1 MYRTYIQRIEVRVQS
16 SVVRGVR
23 EGRGGKV
30 GREFRVQTVLQ
41 SAGPRLETPQ
51 SDWRSCVTGGITCNA
66 EGFAGETGAVDV
78 LEGGERHHLLSCSHY
93 PLKGLAAGHVA
104 GAIPHS
110 DAASQDAL
118 DGASVEGAHDGGR
131 GSGSSEFAEEVET
144 LLCFLGQCCSV
155 VSPGEVLCDVY
166 TQELGAAHSLH
177 SRTIDGQ
184 RSMLSVHSPEVNN
197 NLLRLLHIQR
207 EIDVIASPGQ
217 VAHLAPVVCLISV
230 ADETHHSRVI
240 RKFNEEV
247 GVVWR
252 CAVVGQQSEEEGAQH
267 TSLGGPCVQCD
278 GAGCVTADP
287 YCLRSPGQKVQQPVA
302 QRRIEPQLDQF
313 MNELLRDDC
322 VECWTEVYEQHSD
335 IQIFFVQMCEC
346 WVEGSG
352 DGIIGRAVGP
362 ICKLEGVQGGGEDRL
377 NVVHD

>member
-1 MYRTYIQRIEVRVQS
+1 MDEA
-16 SVVRGVR
+16 
-23 EGRGGKV
+23 
-30 GREFRVQTVLQ
+30 VLQ
-41 SAGPRLETPQ
+41 SAGPRLETQQ
-51 SDWRSCVTGGITCNA
+51 SPPWWQQTEKAVCRVGGITCNA

-78 LEGGERHHLLSCSHY
+78 LEGGERDTNDLLSCSHY
-93 PLKGLAAGHVA
+93 PLKGLAAGRVA

-155 VSPGEVLCDVY
+155 VGPGEVLCDVH

-177 SRTIDGQ
+177 GRTVDGQ

-207 EIDVIASPGQ
+207 EIVVPAPPGQ
-217 VAHLAPVVCLISV
+217 AAHLAPVVCLISV
-230 ADETHHSRVI
+230 ANETHHSRVI
-240 RKFNEEV
+240 RKLNEKV
-247 GVVWR
+247 RVVWR

-278 GAGCVTADP
+278 GAGCVNISSERMSTYAFTESP
-287 YCLRSPGQKVQQPVA
+287 TVGWPLKCLWWVAGLVEQCCSIRGEERSAAAVSLHPNAGCVYRGSTHCDTEHGGSVNDF
-302 QRRIEPQLDQF
+302 RVEPQGSSSMPGLH
-313 MNELLRDDC
+313 
-322 VECWTEVYEQHSD
+322 VAAWT
-335 IQIFFVQMCEC
+335 
-346 WVEGSG
+346 
-352 DGIIGRAVGP
+352 
-362 ICKLEGVQGGGEDRL
+362 
-377 NVVHD
+377 